1 MKKTI
6 AAILAIAM
14 LMGLTP
20 VSADTPDEPVFDD
33 MADTTDVESRIDM
46 VATDADLSIE
56 AKSCVL
62 MEAATGKVLYAENAE
77 ESLPPASVTKIMSL
91 LLAMEAIDAG
101 RISEDDTVQVL
112 SLIHI

>member
-33 MADTTDVESRIDM
+33 MADTDGR
-46 VATDADLSIE
+46 
-56 AKSCVL
+56 
-62 MEAATGKVLYAENAE
+62 GKAE
-77 ESLPPASVTKIMSL
+77 
-91 LLAMEAIDAG
+91 
-101 RISEDDTVQVL
+101 
-112 SLIHI
+112 